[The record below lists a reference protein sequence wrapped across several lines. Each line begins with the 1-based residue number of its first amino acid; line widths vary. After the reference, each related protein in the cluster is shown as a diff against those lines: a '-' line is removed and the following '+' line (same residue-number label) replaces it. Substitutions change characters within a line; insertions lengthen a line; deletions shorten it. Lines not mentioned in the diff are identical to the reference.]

1 MKIYFT
7 NSLSKK
13 KEKFK
18 SIKKNQVGL
27 YTCGPTV
34 YDYPHLGNLRSYI
47 IWDILKRFLISQDYK
62 VKHVMNITDV
72 GHLVSD
78 DDEGEDKMEK
88 SSKRLRKTAW
98 EVAIFF
104 INIFKKNLKD
114 LNILKPSKFLRATE
128 TIKKQIEFVN
138 ILYKKGYLYKIKDGL
153 YFDTSKINNYGILAN
168 LNKIK
173 LKEGA
178 RVKKNKEKKNI
189 TDFAVWKFSPKN
201 KKRDME
207 WTSPW
212 GIGFPGWHLECS
224 VISKIELGNTFDIHT
239 GGVDHLT
246 IHHPN
251 EMAQSEAV
259 TGKLQANYW
268 LHNSFVKFNNNKMSK
283 SSNGF
288 ISLEDLKKKGY
299 NCMDYRFLVLQ
310 THYKKSLNFTWK
322 SLEAA
327 RKGLK
332 NIIKEIAFYD
342 KPLVGCSKLEGEF
355 YKAISDDL
363 NTSQALSILQKIIDS
378 NYHSSAKL
386 KSIFKID
393 EVLGLNL
400 KVLRKKSLDIPK
412 KAKEILKKRDIAR
425 NNRDW
430 KLSDK
435 LRKDLQDINIE
446 VKDSKEGQKAIK
458 IL

>member
-178 RVKKNKEKKNI
+178 IIDKI
-189 TDFAVWKFSPKN
+189 IPKN
-201 KKRDME
+201 
-207 WTSPW
+207 
-212 GIGFPGWHLECS
+212 
-224 VISKIELGNTFDIHT
+224 
-239 GGVDHLT
+239 
-246 IHHPN
+246 
-251 EMAQSEAV
+251 
-259 TGKLQANYW
+259 
-268 LHNSFVKFNNNKMSK
+268 
-283 SSNGF
+283 
-288 ISLEDLKKKGY
+288 
-299 NCMDYRFLVLQ
+299 
-310 THYKKSLNFTWK
+310 
-322 SLEAA
+322 
-327 RKGLK
+327 
-332 NIIKEIAFYD
+332 
-342 KPLVGCSKLEGEF
+342 
-355 YKAISDDL
+355 
-363 NTSQALSILQKIIDS
+363 
-378 NYHSSAKL
+378 
-386 KSIFKID
+386 
-393 EVLGLNL
+393 
-400 KVLRKKSLDIPK
+400 
-412 KAKEILKKRDIAR
+412 
-425 NNRDW
+425 
-430 KLSDK
+430 
-435 LRKDLQDINIE
+435 
-446 VKDSKEGQKAIK
+446 
-458 IL
+458 